1 MLVPVSETF
10 SAAVELVCTNQTPPA
25 ILQAQATWFDGA
37 SYKVTLRDAA
47 SAPPQVGER
56 VILDFGENE
65 SPRVLAIVTERDGG
79 DMNLT
84 IKRSQPRDKREFP
97 RMHGGIQLRYT
108 VVQDVGAA
116 DAWVSRGESAPTIEW
131 FTPDPFMDFSASGL
145 KFDDAPNCADNDL
158 LLVHL
163 EVPTAE
169 GSWRGVARVVRV
181 SEILPEDREE
191 GNAATHHVAVEFQT
205 LPAEAIEALM
215 TFTLHLQGAL
225 L

>member
-10 SAAVELVCTNQTPPA
+10 STPVELVCTNQTPPA
-25 ILQAQATWFDGA
+25 ILQAHATWFDGA
-37 SYKVTLRDAA
+37 SYKVTLKDTA
-47 SAPPQVGER
+47 SGPPTVGER

-65 SPRVLAIVTERDGG
+65 SPRVLAVVTEREGG
-79 DMNLT
+79 DLSLS

-97 RMHGGIQLRYT
+97 RMHGGIKLRYA
-108 VVQDVGAA
+108 VAPDAGAT
-116 DAWVSRGESAPTIEW
+116 DAWAKSGVSPEGTEW

-145 KFDDAPNCADNDL
+145 KFDDAPNCKDNDL
-158 LLVHL
+158 LLAHI

-181 SEILPEDREE
+181 SEILPEEREV
-191 GNAATHHVAVEFQT
+191 GSAATHHVAVDFQT